1 MGVWSQPESVL
12 ARRYPEIYRFV
23 RRQTVSTRD
32 AEDLTQEVF
41 AEAAR
46 VLGPL
51 TVDAPPP
58 LAWLYTVARR
68 RLIDATRRDRR
79 RASRSAEAVLE
90 LVPTG
95 PSEYGPTVAR
105 VLVEAIAALP
115 EAQRAVVVRK
125 VLRGQSFAEIAV
137 ELKATEAACKM
148 RFARGLEAVRV
159 ELSRMGVEP

>member
-1 MGVWSQPESVL
+1 MRSQSESVL
-12 ARRYPEIYRFV
+12 ARRYREVYRFV
-23 RRQTVSTRD
+23 RRQTVSARD

-46 VLGPL
+46 ALGPL
-51 TVDAPPP
+51 SVEAPPT

-79 RASRSAEAVLE
+79 RAGRSAETVLE
-90 LVPTG
+90 LVPSA

-115 EAQRAVVVRK
+115 DPQREVVVRK
-125 VLRGQSFAEIAV
+125 VLQGQTFAEIATR
-137 ELKATEAACKM
+137 LNATEAACKM
-148 RFARGLEAVRV
+148 RFARGLEAVRA
-159 ELSRMGVEP
+159 ELTRKGVEP